1 MVSENCNQFYA
12 NYGTSRPAGR
22 RGVENLNFPRTNG
35 GREYRFDSESL
46 YKQRAL
52 DATPRATSAS
62 GGSMKADE
70 GVGPVALLVR
80 VVLCWGL
87 LICDCS
93 RAAPAQH
100 RIQMMVAMPY
110 ELGPPWQNPFLL
122 SRSVAEPVI
131 QLAIDDVSRKGFLN
145 NIAID
150 LHFRNTNCS
159 DTLGPYYAVEAY
171 CAKQLDVV
179 LGFASAYA
187 LAPVARL
194 SGFWSQGVPVITTIA
209 QVDSLDDRSVYKLLT
224 RMNGSYRELGSTIIH
239 LLQLLNYETV
249 AFLFHSN
256 LRRPAFGKSEC
267 FFQMVAINNQLLKA
281 SGWRQP
287 PVIDFDEFFDS
298 NYEDLLKRASMSA
311 NVILMCASVDTIEN
325 LMHAAARLGMTESGK
340 YIFFSIHIHS
350 DMQDDFSW
358 QLSNVSQAERE
369 QDLKT
374 FASLKIVTLRRP
386 PQSLYR
392 RFEEDVKALAQKKF
406 NYTQITGKPYKVCK
420 LLYFELCI
428 ISTYGNKAQVT
439 KFTSAFYDAIMLYA
453 IALNETLS
461 LGFSPRNGLEVTRRM
476 WNRSFAGIGGNV
488 TISKDGDRFSDY
500 SVLDLN
506 PQTGTFEEVAYY
518 AGSQDKLYVVG
529 QWYWAGGSP
538 PPDRPICG
546 FDNSKCPSKNLSPW
560 AVILI
565 VFSTLTVI
573 FGVIALFVFRRYK
586 LEAELRTMSW
596 RIFWDE
602 LSGQKKQ
609 NKCRKRNDSRAFHW
623 LYEQRN
629 SLICEENYDD
639 SFTSLTDSLCTVEG
653 LELEKEKNA
662 FTKIANYR
670 GQIVAVKMLNI
681 QRNRIELSR
690 KLLIELKKH
699 VDNFRLFIFCFA
711 FQMKDLSHEH
721 VTRFVGA
728 CIDSP
733 HYCIVTEYCPK
744 GSLQD
749 ILENAGI
756 KLDKMMIYS
765 LMHDIIKGM
774 VFIHS
779 TDIRSH
785 GKLKSTNCVVDSR
798 FVLKITDF
806 GLNHIHELE
815 TVKEDFLSNSFW
827 RAKLWTAP
835 ELLRLDCPP
844 MGGTQKGDVY
854 SFAVILHE
862 MLFRRGVFYT
872 SDENSFARDI
882 VENVRMGMQPPFRP
896 TVLETSFDGV
906 IISLMVRCWS
916 ENPDDR
922 PDFRMIRKQVI
933 SLTREFETSN
943 IVDNLLRRMEQYANN
958 LESLVQERTA
968 DYLQEKQKAENLL
981 YQLLPKSVASQLI
994 KGEPVKA
1001 EAFDCVTIYFS
1012 DIVGFTSLC
1021 ADSTP
1026 MEVVNLLNDLYTCFD
1041 SIIENYDVYKVE
1053 TIGDAYMVVSGL
1065 PRKNGV
1071 AHAFEI
1077 ARMALALLSAVRCF
1091 TIVHRPKE
1099 QLKLRIGIHSGPV
1112 CAGVVGL
1119 KMPRYCLFGDTVNTA
1134 SRMESNGLP
1143 LKIHVSSATKTL
1155 LDSFNCFQLEYRG
1168 EVVMK
1173 GKGAQVTYWLLEPTE
1188 NHVT

>member
-1 MVSENCNQFYA
+1 L
-12 NYGTSRPAGR
+12 SRKGKCYCQRIHSSTGPTLSGMLVGFHFGKFNSQSVNLLTQPTTVPLLPVLSSLLFSFLPIAKICKLRQKSAGR
-22 RGVENLNFPRTNG
+22 SQGRGKFEFSSDHSFRQRRKRRRISSIPLR
-35 GREYRFDSESL
+35 
-46 YKQRAL
+46 RAL

-62 GGSMKADE
+62 GGGMKAE
-70 GVGPVALLVR
+70 GVGPVLLLLLLLVR
-80 VVLCWGL
+80 LLC
-87 LICDCS
+87 CFCS
-93 RAAPAQH
+93 PAAPVQH

-287 PVIDFDEFFDS
+287 PVIDFDEFFDD

-311 NVILMCASVDTIEN
+311 NVILMCASVDTVEN

-406 NYTQITGKPYKVCK
+406 NYTQITGKPYK
-420 LLYFELCI
+420 
-428 ISTYGNKAQVT
+428 VT

-690 KLLIELKKH
+690 KLLIELKK
-699 VDNFRLFIFCFA
+699 
-711 FQMKDLSHEH
+711 MKDLSHEH

-906 IISLMVRCWS
+906 IINLMVRCWS

-958 LESLVQERTA
+958 LESL
-968 DYLQEKQKAENLL
+968 
-981 YQLLPKSVASQLI
+981 
-994 KGEPVKA
+994 
-1001 EAFDCVTIYFS
+1001 
-1012 DIVGFTSLC
+1012 
-1021 ADSTP
+1021 
-1026 MEVVNLLNDLYTCFD
+1026 VVNLLNDLYTCFD

>member
-1 MVSENCNQFYA
+1 
-12 NYGTSRPAGR
+12 
-22 RGVENLNFPRTNG
+22 
-35 GREYRFDSESL
+35 
-46 YKQRAL
+46 
-52 DATPRATSAS
+52 
-62 GGSMKADE
+62 
-70 GVGPVALLVR
+70 
-80 VVLCWGL
+80 
-87 LICDCS
+87 
-93 RAAPAQH
+93 
-100 RIQMMVAMPY
+100 
-110 ELGPPWQNPFLL
+110 
-122 SRSVAEPVI
+122 
-131 QLAIDDVSRKGFLN
+131 
-145 NIAID
+145 
-150 LHFRNTNCS
+150 
-159 DTLGPYYAVEAY
+159 
-171 CAKQLDVV
+171 
-179 LGFASAYA
+179 
-187 LAPVARL
+187 
-194 SGFWSQGVPVITTIA
+194 
-209 QVDSLDDRSVYKLLT
+209 
-224 RMNGSYRELGSTIIH
+224 
-239 LLQLLNYETV
+239 
-249 AFLFHSN
+249 
-256 LRRPAFGKSEC
+256 
-267 FFQMVAINNQLLKA
+267 
-281 SGWRQP
+281 
-287 PVIDFDEFFDS
+287 
-298 NYEDLLKRASMSA
+298 
-311 NVILMCASVDTIEN
+311 MCASVDTIEN

-386 PQSLYR
+386 SQSLYR

-690 KLLIELKKH
+690 KLLIELKK
-699 VDNFRLFIFCFA
+699 
-711 FQMKDLSHEH
+711 MKDLSHEH

-744 GSLQD
+744 GSLQ
-749 ILENAGI
+749 
-756 KLDKMMIYS
+756 
-765 LMHDIIKGM
+765 GM

-1041 SIIENYDVYKVE
+1041 SIIENYDVYK
-1053 TIGDAYMVVSGL
+1053 
-1065 PRKNGV
+1065 NGV

-1119 KMPRYCLFGDTVNTA
+1119 KMPRYCLFGDT
-1134 SRMESNGLP
+1134 
-1143 LKIHVSSATKTL
+1143 
-1155 LDSFNCFQLEYRG
+1155 LEYRG

>member
-1 MVSENCNQFYA
+1 
-12 NYGTSRPAGR
+12 
-22 RGVENLNFPRTNG
+22 
-35 GREYRFDSESL
+35 
-46 YKQRAL
+46 
-52 DATPRATSAS
+52 
-62 GGSMKADE
+62 
-70 GVGPVALLVR
+70 
-80 VVLCWGL
+80 
-87 LICDCS
+87 
-93 RAAPAQH
+93 
-100 RIQMMVAMPY
+100 
-110 ELGPPWQNPFLL
+110 
-122 SRSVAEPVI
+122 
-131 QLAIDDVSRKGFLN
+131 
-145 NIAID
+145 
-150 LHFRNTNCS
+150 
-159 DTLGPYYAVEAY
+159 
-171 CAKQLDVV
+171 
-179 LGFASAYA
+179 
-187 LAPVARL
+187 
-194 SGFWSQGVPVITTIA
+194 
-209 QVDSLDDRSVYKLLT
+209 
-224 RMNGSYRELGSTIIH
+224 
-239 LLQLLNYETV
+239 
-249 AFLFHSN
+249 
-256 LRRPAFGKSEC
+256 
-267 FFQMVAINNQLLKA
+267 
-281 SGWRQP
+281 
-287 PVIDFDEFFDS
+287 
-298 NYEDLLKRASMSA
+298 
-311 NVILMCASVDTIEN
+311 
-325 LMHAAARLGMTESGK
+325 
-340 YIFFSIHIHS
+340 
-350 DMQDDFSW
+350 MQDDFSW

-386 PQSLYR
+386 SQSLYR

-420 LLYFELCI
+420 LLYFQLCI

-573 FGVIALFVFRRYK
+573 FGVIALFVFSRAENDELENFLGRTFWAE
-586 LEAELRTMSW
+586 EAEQVSQAKRQ
-596 RIFWDE
+596 
-602 LSGQKKQ
+602 SGVP
-609 NKCRKRNDSRAFHW
+609 
-623 LYEQRN
+623 LV
-629 SLICEENYDD
+629 
-639 SFTSLTDSLCTVEG
+639 SLCTVEG

-690 KLLIELKKH
+690 KLLIELKK
-699 VDNFRLFIFCFA
+699 
-711 FQMKDLSHEH
+711 MKDLSHEH

-744 GSLQD
+744 GSLQ
-749 ILENAGI
+749 
-756 KLDKMMIYS
+756 
-765 LMHDIIKGM
+765 GM

-854 SFAVILHE
+854 SFAIILHE

>member
-1 MVSENCNQFYA
+1 MVSENCNQFKTSSYSKTPSRSRFILPLDQLCLA
-12 NYGTSRPAGR
+12 CWSASILANLIPNLSTSSLNLQLHHFSQCFLFYSSPFYQLQKFTNYGKSRPAGG
-22 RGVENLNFPRTNG
+22 RGVENLNFPRITVFANG
-35 GREYRFDSESL
+35 RSGGEYHRFHSSSL
-46 YKQRAL
+46 RRAL

-62 GGSMKADE
+62 GGGMKAE
-70 GVGPVALLVR
+70 GDGPALLLLLLLLLLVH
-80 VVLCWGL
+80 VLC
-87 LICDCS
+87 CCCS
-93 RAAPAQH
+93 PAAPVQH

-287 PVIDFDEFFDS
+287 PVIDFDEFFDD

-406 NYTQITGKPYKVCK
+406 NYTQITGKPYK
-420 LLYFELCI
+420 
-428 ISTYGNKAQVT
+428 VT

-573 FGVIALFVFRRYK
+573 FGVIALFVFSRAENDELENFLGRTFWPE
-586 LEAELRTMSW
+586 EAEQMSQTK
-596 RIFWDE
+596 RQ
-602 LSGQKKQ
+602 SG
-609 NKCRKRNDSRAFHW
+609 F
-623 LYEQRN
+623 
-629 SLICEENYDD
+629 SLV
-639 SFTSLTDSLCTVEG
+639 SLCTVEG

-690 KLLIELKKH
+690 KLLIELKK
-699 VDNFRLFIFCFA
+699 
-711 FQMKDLSHEH
+711 MKDLSHEH

-744 GSLQD
+744 GSLQ
-749 ILENAGI
+749 
-756 KLDKMMIYS
+756 
-765 LMHDIIKGM
+765 GM

-906 IISLMVRCWS
+906 IINLMVRCWS

>member
-1 MVSENCNQFYA
+1 LHCSFNWFGCKNKFPQVYTMYLEWLLGRRKIISSPVSFVSYSA
-12 NYGTSRPAGR
+12 VTSYLLDFKDILRKLRHKSAGR
-22 RGVENLNFPRTNG
+22 
-35 GREYRFDSESL
+35 ESL
-46 YKQRAL
+46 YKRRAL

-420 LLYFELCI
+420 LLYFELFI

-500 SVLDLN
+500 S
-506 PQTGTFEEVAYY
+506 Y
-518 AGSQDKLYVVG
+518 AQ
-529 QWYWAGGSP
+529 Q
-538 PPDRPICG
+538 
-546 FDNSKCPSKNLSPW
+546 F
-560 AVILI
+560 
-565 VFSTLTVI
+565 
-573 FGVIALFVFRRYK
+573 
-586 LEAELRTMSW
+586 
-596 RIFWDE
+596 
-602 LSGQKKQ
+602 
-609 NKCRKRNDSRAFHW
+609 
-623 LYEQRN
+623 
-629 SLICEENYDD
+629 
-639 SFTSLTDSLCTVEG
+639 
-653 LELEKEKNA
+653 
-662 FTKIANYR
+662 
-670 GQIVAVKMLNI
+670 
-681 QRNRIELSR
+681 
-690 KLLIELKKH
+690 
-699 VDNFRLFIFCFA
+699 
-711 FQMKDLSHEH
+711 
-721 VTRFVGA
+721 
-728 CIDSP
+728 
-733 HYCIVTEYCPK
+733 
-744 GSLQD
+744 
-749 ILENAGI
+749 
-756 KLDKMMIYS
+756 
-765 LMHDIIKGM
+765 
-774 VFIHS
+774 
-779 TDIRSH
+779 
-785 GKLKSTNCVVDSR
+785 
-798 FVLKITDF
+798 
-806 GLNHIHELE
+806 
-815 TVKEDFLSNSFW
+815 
-827 RAKLWTAP
+827 
-835 ELLRLDCPP
+835 
-844 MGGTQKGDVY
+844 
-854 SFAVILHE
+854 
-862 MLFRRGVFYT
+862 
-872 SDENSFARDI
+872 
-882 VENVRMGMQPPFRP
+882 
-896 TVLETSFDGV
+896 
-906 IISLMVRCWS
+906 
-916 ENPDDR
+916 
-922 PDFRMIRKQVI
+922 
-933 SLTREFETSN
+933 
-943 IVDNLLRRMEQYANN
+943 
-958 LESLVQERTA
+958 
-968 DYLQEKQKAENLL
+968 
-981 YQLLPKSVASQLI
+981 
-994 KGEPVKA
+994 
-1001 EAFDCVTIYFS
+1001 
-1012 DIVGFTSLC
+1012 
-1021 ADSTP
+1021 
-1026 MEVVNLLNDLYTCFD
+1026 
-1041 SIIENYDVYKVE
+1041 
-1053 TIGDAYMVVSGL
+1053 
-1065 PRKNGV
+1065 
-1071 AHAFEI
+1071 
-1077 ARMALALLSAVRCF
+1077 
-1091 TIVHRPKE
+1091 
-1099 QLKLRIGIHSGPV
+1099 
-1112 CAGVVGL
+1112 
-1119 KMPRYCLFGDTVNTA
+1119 
-1134 SRMESNGLP
+1134 
-1143 LKIHVSSATKTL
+1143 
-1155 LDSFNCFQLEYRG
+1155 
-1168 EVVMK
+1168 
-1173 GKGAQVTYWLLEPTE
+1173 
-1188 NHVT
+1188 

>member
-1 MVSENCNQFYA
+1 L
-12 NYGTSRPAGR
+12 SRKGKCYCQRIHSSTGPTLSGMLVGFHFGKFNSQSVNLLTQPTTVPLLPVLSSLLFSFLPIAKICKLRQKSAGR
-22 RGVENLNFPRTNG
+22 SQGRGKFEFSSDHSFRQRRKRRRISSIPLR
-35 GREYRFDSESL
+35 
-46 YKQRAL
+46 RAL

-62 GGSMKADE
+62 GGGMKAE
-70 GVGPVALLVR
+70 GVGPVLLLLLLLVR
-80 VVLCWGL
+80 LLC
-87 LICDCS
+87 CFCS
-93 RAAPAQH
+93 PAAPVQH

-287 PVIDFDEFFDS
+287 PVIDFDEFFDD

-311 NVILMCASVDTIEN
+311 NVILMCASVDTVEN

-406 NYTQITGKPYKVCK
+406 NYTQITGKPYK
-420 LLYFELCI
+420 
-428 ISTYGNKAQVT
+428 VT

-573 FGVIALFVFRRYK
+573 FGVIALFVFSRAENDELENFLGRTFWPE
-586 LEAELRTMSW
+586 EAEQVSQAKRQ
-596 RIFWDE
+596 
-602 LSGQKKQ
+602 SG
-609 NKCRKRNDSRAFHW
+609 F
-623 LYEQRN
+623 
-629 SLICEENYDD
+629 SLV
-639 SFTSLTDSLCTVEG
+639 SLCTVEG

-690 KLLIELKKH
+690 KLLIELKK
-699 VDNFRLFIFCFA
+699 
-711 FQMKDLSHEH
+711 MKDLSHEH

-744 GSLQD
+744 GSLQ
-749 ILENAGI
+749 
-756 KLDKMMIYS
+756 
-765 LMHDIIKGM
+765 GM

-906 IISLMVRCWS
+906 IINLMVRCWS

>member
-1 MVSENCNQFYA
+1 
-12 NYGTSRPAGR
+12 
-22 RGVENLNFPRTNG
+22 LNFPRTNG
-35 GREYRFDSESL
+35 GREYRFDSSSL
-46 YKQRAL
+46 RRAL

-420 LLYFELCI
+420 LLYFELFI

-500 SVLDLN
+500 S
-506 PQTGTFEEVAYY
+506 Y
-518 AGSQDKLYVVG
+518 AQ
-529 QWYWAGGSP
+529 Q
-538 PPDRPICG
+538 
-546 FDNSKCPSKNLSPW
+546 F
-560 AVILI
+560 
-565 VFSTLTVI
+565 
-573 FGVIALFVFRRYK
+573 
-586 LEAELRTMSW
+586 
-596 RIFWDE
+596 
-602 LSGQKKQ
+602 
-609 NKCRKRNDSRAFHW
+609 
-623 LYEQRN
+623 
-629 SLICEENYDD
+629 
-639 SFTSLTDSLCTVEG
+639 
-653 LELEKEKNA
+653 
-662 FTKIANYR
+662 
-670 GQIVAVKMLNI
+670 
-681 QRNRIELSR
+681 
-690 KLLIELKKH
+690 
-699 VDNFRLFIFCFA
+699 
-711 FQMKDLSHEH
+711 
-721 VTRFVGA
+721 
-728 CIDSP
+728 
-733 HYCIVTEYCPK
+733 
-744 GSLQD
+744 
-749 ILENAGI
+749 
-756 KLDKMMIYS
+756 
-765 LMHDIIKGM
+765 
-774 VFIHS
+774 
-779 TDIRSH
+779 
-785 GKLKSTNCVVDSR
+785 
-798 FVLKITDF
+798 
-806 GLNHIHELE
+806 
-815 TVKEDFLSNSFW
+815 
-827 RAKLWTAP
+827 
-835 ELLRLDCPP
+835 
-844 MGGTQKGDVY
+844 
-854 SFAVILHE
+854 
-862 MLFRRGVFYT
+862 
-872 SDENSFARDI
+872 
-882 VENVRMGMQPPFRP
+882 
-896 TVLETSFDGV
+896 
-906 IISLMVRCWS
+906 
-916 ENPDDR
+916 
-922 PDFRMIRKQVI
+922 
-933 SLTREFETSN
+933 
-943 IVDNLLRRMEQYANN
+943 
-958 LESLVQERTA
+958 
-968 DYLQEKQKAENLL
+968 
-981 YQLLPKSVASQLI
+981 
-994 KGEPVKA
+994 
-1001 EAFDCVTIYFS
+1001 
-1012 DIVGFTSLC
+1012 
-1021 ADSTP
+1021 
-1026 MEVVNLLNDLYTCFD
+1026 
-1041 SIIENYDVYKVE
+1041 
-1053 TIGDAYMVVSGL
+1053 
-1065 PRKNGV
+1065 
-1071 AHAFEI
+1071 
-1077 ARMALALLSAVRCF
+1077 
-1091 TIVHRPKE
+1091 
-1099 QLKLRIGIHSGPV
+1099 
-1112 CAGVVGL
+1112 
-1119 KMPRYCLFGDTVNTA
+1119 
-1134 SRMESNGLP
+1134 
-1143 LKIHVSSATKTL
+1143 
-1155 LDSFNCFQLEYRG
+1155 
-1168 EVVMK
+1168 
-1173 GKGAQVTYWLLEPTE
+1173 
-1188 NHVT
+1188 

>member
-1 MVSENCNQFYA
+1 MVSENCNQFKTSSYSKTPSRSRFILPLDQLCLA
-12 NYGTSRPAGR
+12 CWSASILANLIPNLSTSSLNLQLHHFSQCFLFYSSPFYQLQKFTNYGKSRPAGG
-22 RGVENLNFPRTNG
+22 RGVENLNFPRITVFANG
-35 GREYRFDSESL
+35 RSGGEYHRFHSSSL
-46 YKQRAL
+46 RRAL

-62 GGSMKADE
+62 GGGMKAE
-70 GVGPVALLVR
+70 GNGPALLLLLLLLLLVH
-80 VVLCWGL
+80 VLC
-87 LICDCS
+87 CCCS
-93 RAAPAQH
+93 PPAPVQH

-287 PVIDFDEFFDS
+287 PVIDFDEFFDD

-406 NYTQITGKPYKVCK
+406 NYTQITGKPYK
-420 LLYFELCI
+420 
-428 ISTYGNKAQVT
+428 VT

-573 FGVIALFVFRRYK
+573 FGVIALFVFSRAENDELENFLGRTFWPE
-586 LEAELRTMSW
+586 EAEQMSQTK
-596 RIFWDE
+596 RQ
-602 LSGQKKQ
+602 SG
-609 NKCRKRNDSRAFHW
+609 F
-623 LYEQRN
+623 
-629 SLICEENYDD
+629 SLV
-639 SFTSLTDSLCTVEG
+639 SLCTVEG

-690 KLLIELKKH
+690 KLLIELKK
-699 VDNFRLFIFCFA
+699 
-711 FQMKDLSHEH
+711 MKDLSHEH

-744 GSLQD
+744 GSLQ
-749 ILENAGI
+749 
-756 KLDKMMIYS
+756 
-765 LMHDIIKGM
+765 GM

-906 IISLMVRCWS
+906 IINLMVRCWS